1 MAHEKLSAVAAR
13 VHDSLEDAIARLS
26 GFLRLP
32 AVSCDPTHDGDVRR
46 LAEHIRDDLARA
58 GFERARVLDVERSSP
73 EARAPHPCVAAEW
86 LKAGPHKPTVLVYG
100 HLDLQP
106 VKGEVWDTEPHVPTR
121 KQTPGGE
128 RLYAR
133 GAADDMAGWVSWLV
147 ALEAWLTEAGEL
159 PCNVKLLI
167 EGEEEIGS
175 PNLERFMDAYP
186 DAFAADVMVLTD
198 TENPSTDIPGL
209 TISLRGLLEVELTC
223 ASATSDVHSG
233 LWGNVVPDPA
243 MSLIKLLSRLVDEDG
258 RLCLLRRPIDPSWL
272 AESFAVPLDDEV
284 VRQGA
289 HLLPGVMP
297 LPDRGLSKAAW
308 VWRQPAVT
316 ILSTTLPPPGREKN
330 AVRKSASAVL
340 SFRLAP
346 GQAKEELLDAVRHAV
361 TQDVPGGVVVTLTER
376 PGGSLSWDYTPRGPA
391 FDAADRAYTK
401 AWGRKL
407 LRIGVG
413 GSIPFVALFGRR
425 FGDLPLILNGVMDP
439 QTTAHGPNE
448 SLHLGVFHKAIA
460 ANVYLLD
467 ELGSALHRSRDEEKG
482 A

>member
-1 MAHEKLSAVAAR
+1 MAHPKLSSV
-13 VHDSLEDAIARLS
+13 VGNVQGSLEEAIGRLS
-26 GFLRLP
+26 GFLKIP
-32 AVSCDPTHDGDVRR
+32 AVSCDPAHASDVRR
-46 LAEHIRDDLARA
+46 LAEHIRDDLKKA
-58 GFERARVLDVERSSP
+58 GFDNARVLDVEQR
-73 EARAPHPCVAAEW
+73 EGDATAPHPCVAAEW
-86 LKAGPHKPTVLVYG
+86 LKAGPGKPTVLVYG

-121 KQTPGGE
+121 KTTPSGE

-147 ALEAWLTEAGEL
+147 ALEAWLKEAGEL

-186 DAFAADVMVLTD
+186 DAFASDVMVLTD
-198 TENPSTDIPGL
+198 TENPSTTIPGL
-209 TISLRGLLEVELTC
+209 TISLRGLLEVELSC
-223 ASATSDVHSG
+223 ASASSDVHSG
-233 LWGNVVPDPA
+233 LWGNIAPDPA
-243 MSLIKLLSRLVDEDG
+243 MALVKLLARLVDDDG
-258 RLCLLRRPIDPSWL
+258 RMCLLRRPVDPTWL
-272 AESFAVPLDDEV
+272 KDSFAVPLDDDV
-284 VRQGA
+284 VTAGA
-289 HLLPGVMP
+289 HLLPGVKP

-330 AVRKSASAVL
+330 AVRKSASAIL
-340 SFRLAP
+340 SVRLAP
-346 GQAKEELLDAVRHAV
+346 GQTREEMLKAIRDTVTTDA
-361 TQDVPGGVVVTLTER
+361 PGGVQVTLTER
-376 PGGSLSWDYTPRGPA
+376 PGGSLSWDYTPKGPA
-391 FDAADRAYTK
+391 FAAADRAYEK

-407 LRIGVG
+407 LPIGVG

-448 SLHLGVFHKAIA
+448 SLHLGVFHKAML

-467 ELGSALHRSRDEEKG
+467 ELGEALQKT
-482 A
+482 